1 MVMDPNDRR
10 ILSLLQE
17 DGSLSVQDIARR
29 LDLAPT
35 SCWRRV
41 KALEDSGVLRKRV
54 ALVDAEAVGLGLVAY
69 VFVRTN
75 QHEPSWLKRFAEA
88 VSTMPEILETHRLSG
103 ETDYLIKAVVA
114 DMKGYDTFYKR
125 LISAVPLYDVSTSF
139 SMECIKE
146 TTALPL
152 TMGTR

>member
-1 MVMDPNDRR
+1 MDLTDRR
-10 ILSLLQE
+10 VLALLQE
-17 DGSLSVQDIARR
+17 DGSLSVQDLARR
-29 LDLAPT
+29 LDLPPT

-41 KALEDSGVLRKRV
+41 RSLEDSGVLRKRV
-54 ALVDAEAVGLGLVAY
+54 ALVDPESVGLGMVAF

-75 QHEPSWLKRFAEA
+75 QHEPAWLKRFAEA

-103 ETDYLIKAVVA
+103 ETDYLIKAAVK
-114 DMKGYDTFYKR
+114 DMKGYDAFYKR

-152 TMGTR
+152 TVAG